1 MASTASAPIRSV
13 HRNGRLHDADRSVR
27 EPSIAQPE
35 MHAVASPFERFALAE
50 SASAGTIYDI
60 LNRTTHVAISR
71 FTGGLSPM
79 ALAGAYADWLAHLAA
94 SPGKQLQ
101 LWDKAVRKWIRL
113 AGCASHCL
121 MHGGEAPP
129 CIEPLPQDR
138 RFRAP
143 SWQKFP
149 YNLMYQAFLLQQ
161 QWLYNAST
169 EVRGVSQHR
178 QAVVEFLNRQFL
190 DIFSPSN
197 FLATNPEVIDATAR
211 QGGVN
216 LIRGFVNLME
226 DWERRW
232 AGRPPVGVEA
242 FRPGET
248 VAITPG
254 QVVMRNRLAELIQY
268 EPSTPSVRPEPIL
281 IVPAWIMKG
290 YILDLSPD
298 NSLVRYLVDRGFTVF
313 MISWKNPGPQ
323 DRDLGME
330 DYLGLGFRSA
340 LEAVTAIT
348 GVERVHAVG
357 YCLGGTL
364 AAIGTAAMARDNDDR
379 LASLTLLAGQVD
391 FTEAGELMLFVDESQ
406 LAFLEDV
413 MWEQGYLD
421 TKQMAGAF
429 QLLRSNDLIWSR
441 MVREYL
447 LGERAPLTDLMVW
460 NADQT
465 RLPYRMHT
473 EYLSSLF
480 LRNDL
485 AEGRYRVGGQPIALT
500 DIRAPV
506 FAVATEWDHVAPWKS
521 VYKINLIADTEVT
534 FLLTNG
540 GHNAGII
547 SEPGHPGRHLRM
559 RTKRADERYVDPDS
573 WFAET
578 PVVEGSWWPEWVSW
592 LEARSGPTG
601 PPPALGN
608 EALGYKPQGPAPG
621 RYVLQP

>member
-1 MASTASAPIRSV
+1 MTSAARARAHST
-13 HRNGRLHDADRSVR
+13 HQDAQHGARH
-27 EPSIAQPE
+27 PNIAQRQ
-35 MHAVASPFERFALAE
+35 MHAPASPFEQLALRE
-50 SASAGTIYDI
+50 LASVGTMYYI
-60 LNRTTHVAISR
+60 LNCATHVAISR

-101 LWDKAVRKWIRL
+101 LWDKAVRKSIRL
-113 AGCASHCL
+113 AGCFSHCM

-138 RFRAP
+138 RFHAP
-143 SWQKFP
+143 VWQKFP
-149 YNLMYQAFLLQQ
+149 YNLMHQAFLLQQ

-169 EVRGVSQHR
+169 DVRGVSQHH
-178 QAVVEFLNRQFL
+178 QTVVEFVNRQIL
-190 DIFSPSN
+190 DFFSPSN

-216 LIRGFVNLME
+216 LIRGLMNLMQ

-232 AGRPPVGVEA
+232 AGRPPAGAER

-268 EPSTPSVRPEPIL
+268 QPSTPSVRPEPIL

-298 NSLVRYLVDRGFTVF
+298 NSLVRYLVDHGYTVF
-313 MISWKNPGPQ
+313 MVSWKNPGPE

-330 DYLGLGFRSA
+330 DYLGLGVRNASD
-340 LEAVTAIT
+340 AVAAIT
-348 GVERVHAVG
+348 GAARIHAVG

-364 AAIGTAAMARDNDDR
+364 AAIASAAMARDGDER

-391 FTEAGELMLFVDESQ
+391 FTEAGELMLFIDESQ

-413 MWEQGYLD
+413 MWGQGYLD

-441 MVREYL
+441 MVRDYL
-447 LGERAPLTDLMVW
+447 LGERAPLTDLMAW

-465 RLPYRMHT
+465 RLPYRMHA
-473 EYLSSLF
+473 EYLNSL
-480 LRNDL
+480 LLKNDL
-485 AEGRYRVGGQPIALT
+485 AEGRYRVSGRPIALR
-500 DIRAPV
+500 DIRVPIC
-506 FAVATEWDHVAPWKS
+506 AVATEWDHVAPWRS

-547 SEPGHPGRHLRM
+547 SEPGHRNRSYQMDSVEEGRGW
-559 RTKRADERYVDPDS
+559 TEPDEWAAKAPMH
-573 WFAET
+573 
-578 PVVEGSWWPEWVSW
+578 EGSWWEAMHTW
-592 LEARSGPTG
+592 LHERSGTPVR
-601 PPPALGN
+601 PPLMDPASVLGD
-608 EALGYKPQGPAPG
+608 APG
-621 RYVLQP
+621 DYVMVRYAD